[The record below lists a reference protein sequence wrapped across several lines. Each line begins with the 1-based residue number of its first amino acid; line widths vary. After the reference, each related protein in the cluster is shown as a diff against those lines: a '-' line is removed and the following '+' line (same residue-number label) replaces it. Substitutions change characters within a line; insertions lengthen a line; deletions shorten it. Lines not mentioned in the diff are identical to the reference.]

1 MVVVS
6 IMLINDYCRK
16 NIGETRKLNS
26 VELILPY
33 NE

>member
-6 IMLINDYCRK
+6 IMPINDHCRK
-16 NIGETRKLNS
+16 NIGETRELNS
-26 VELILPY
+26 VELVLPY